1 MSIPDSVAAL
11 ERDLRAIF
19 GDRMQSFVLYA
30 ASRPA
35 GTPKATL
42 AVVSS
47 LTTGDLR
54 DCAARVV
61 TWQEA
66 GLATPLIL
74 EAHEFGRSLD
84 AFPYEFGAILADYQV
99 IAGSDPFSGLQ
110 VDASDLR
117 RACEI
122 QARSHLMHLREAF
135 IETRGRSDAL
145 ADLIGRSS
153 LPLTALL
160 ENVARLGM
168 QAHDPALDRVVALR
182 GHAPTSNQAR
192 ELFPPYLAA
201 VQQLTQHI
209 DRWRS

>member
-1 MSIPDSVAAL
+1 MSIPDAVAAL

-19 GDRMQSFVLYA
+19 GDRMQSLVLYA

-35 GTPKATL
+35 GTPNATL

-61 TWQEA
+61 AWQEA

-99 IAGSDPFSGLQ
+99 IVRQRSVQRPAGRRVGPAAGVRGPGAQ
-110 VDASDLR
+110 PPDA
-117 RACEI
+117 
-122 QARSHLMHLREAF
+122 
-135 IETRGRSDAL
+135 
-145 ADLIGRSS
+145 
-153 LPLTALL
+153 
-160 ENVARLGM
+160 
-168 QAHDPALDRVVALR
+168 PA
-182 GHAPTSNQAR
+182 
-192 ELFPPYLAA
+192 
-201 VQQLTQHI
+201 
-209 DRWRS
+209 